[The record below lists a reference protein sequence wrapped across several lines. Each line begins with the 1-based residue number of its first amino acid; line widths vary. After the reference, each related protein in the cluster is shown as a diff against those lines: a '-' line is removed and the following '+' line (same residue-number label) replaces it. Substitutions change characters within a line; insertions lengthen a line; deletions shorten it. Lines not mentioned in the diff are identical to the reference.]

1 MRVVS
6 NAGPLIH
13 LARAGHFNLLQVLF
27 GRVIIPSAVYQY
39 QLWGQAFII
48 CLLWE
53 RAVGSHA
60 LDLSRVK
67 TQEGVA
73 V

>member
-13 LARAGHFNLLQVLF
+13 LARAKHFNLLQILF
-27 GRVIIPSAVYQY
+27 GRVIIPSAVYQEVVVRG

-48 CLLWE
+48 CLL
-53 RAVGSHA
+53 
-60 LDLSRVK
+60 
-67 TQEGVA
+67 
-73 V
+73 